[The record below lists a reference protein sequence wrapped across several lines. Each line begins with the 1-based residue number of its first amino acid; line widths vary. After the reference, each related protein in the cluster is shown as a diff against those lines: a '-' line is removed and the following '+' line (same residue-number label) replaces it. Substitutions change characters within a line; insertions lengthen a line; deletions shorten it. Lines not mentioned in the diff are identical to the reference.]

1 MKVYALVG
9 ASGTGKSH
17 HSMFAAKQLGAEC
30 MIDDGLLIANHQI
43 IAGKSA
49 KKEPT
54 KMASVRR
61 AIFSSQAH
69 RDEVRIAIEKH
80 RFQSILI
87 LGTSDRMVSQIANGI
102 GVGEIDEIVRIEDI
116 RTQDEI
122 ERAKNIR
129 FKQGKHVIP
138 VPTFEVK
145 KHFSGYFMH
154 PLAMLS
160 KNKSTYR
167 VEEKTVMRPTYSY
180 LGHFE
185 ISDKAIIDICAYKT
199 RQHSEITRILR
210 VGVHMLSDKSVVIDV
225 DVVMKFP
232 NKIHIVGRELADI
245 IRTDVEEHT
254 SINVRKIRINVKG
267 LTMNGRN

>member
-17 HSMFAAKQLGAEC
+17 RSMIAAKQLGAEC
-30 MIDDGLLIANHQI
+30 IIDDGLLIANHQI

-61 AIFSSQAH
+61 AIFSVQSH
-69 RDEVRIAIEKH
+69 CEEVKLAIEKNN
-80 RFQSILI
+80 FQSIMI
-87 LGTSDRMVSQIANGI
+87 IGTSDRMVNQIAAAV
-102 GVGEIDEIVRIEDI
+102 GVGEIDQIVRIEDI
-116 RTQDEI
+116 ATEFEI
-122 ERAKNIR
+122 ERAKTIR
-129 FKQGKHVIP
+129 NKQGKHVIP

-160 KNKSTYR
+160 KNKSAYA

-180 LGHFE
+180 LGGFH
-185 ISDKAIIDICAYKT
+185 ISDKAISDICIYKAKQNT
-199 RQHSEITRILR
+199 NVAKIAKIQ
-210 VGVHMLSDKSVVIDV
+210 VVMLNDKSVTINIDV
-225 DVVMKFP
+225 VLKYP
-232 NKIHIVGRELADI
+232 NKLHIVGKVLANEVLAD
-245 IRTDVEEHT
+245 VEDFT
-254 SINVRKIRINVKG
+254 SMNVRKLTVTVKG
-267 LTMNGRN
+267 LRFND

>member
-17 HSMFAAKQLGAEC
+17 KSMLAAHKLGADC
-30 MIDDGLLIANHQI
+30 LIDDGLLIANHQI

-61 AIFSSQAH
+61 AIFSMAVH
-69 RDEVRIAIEKH
+69 RDEVKRAIAKNG
-80 RFQSILI
+80 FKSILI
-87 LGTSDRMVSQIANGI
+87 IGTSDKMVKQIADAI
-102 GVGEIDEIVRIEDI
+102 EVGEINQIIRIEDI
-116 RTQDEI
+116 ATEYEI
-122 ERAKNIR
+122 QRAKSIR
-129 FKQGKHVIP
+129 NKQGKHVIP

-160 KNKSTYR
+160 KNKSNYA

-180 LGHFE
+180 LGSFH
-185 ISDKAIIDICAYKT
+185 ISDKAISDICIYKA
-199 RQHSEITRILR
+199 RQDINVAKILK
-210 VGVHMLSDKSVVIDV
+210 VQILMLNDKSVAIYIDV
-225 DVVMKFP
+225 IMKFP
-232 NKIHIVGRELADI
+232 NKLHVVGNELA
-245 IRTDVEEHT
+245 TKVLADVEEFT
-254 SINVRKIRINVKG
+254 SMNVKRLTINIKG
-267 LTMNGRN
+267 LKFND